1 MNAGRPSGRPAVISG
16 GVLSAALSVPFKWNK
31 MGRPVPFSVKY
42 DIIDEK

>member
-16 GVLSAALSVPFKWNK
+16 GVLSVPFKWNK